1 MGMLS
6 EIAALAKA
14 GYSVAEVKELIS
26 LVNSRPAEDQQEKNQ
41 TQPESVQNMSESDE
55 KEPELQPDPEKTPEA
70 SQDPVSVV
78 SANQSEDLSEK
89 VLELEKALAV
99 AQAANRSQ
107 DMSQNKPTDEERV
120 KDLVLSFM

>member
-6 EIAALAKA
+6 DIATLAKA
-14 GYSVAEVKELIS
+14 GYSVAEVRELIKLS
-26 LVNSRPAEDQQEKNQ
+26 SGAEEDQPKQNQ
-41 TQPESVQNMSESDE
+41 TQPEIAQNMSESDG
-55 KEPELQPDPEKTPEA
+55 KEPEPQPDPEKTPEA
-70 SQDPVSVV
+70 SKDPVSVE
-78 SANQSEDLSEK
+78 SAGQSEDLSGK

-107 DMSQNKPTDEERV
+107 DMSHNKPTDEERV